1 MTDRIPLRFF
11 LLALFVLVL
20 ISGPLVVR
28 AQEKLIALPPPLLG
42 GNTSVEK
49 AIASW
54 RTERTFPDT
63 PLTLAQVGQILW
75 AANGKIKTDATTSA
89 TARVIPSAWKAYP
102 LDVCLIV
109 GDKTVTDLPAG
120 IYRYD
125 PEKHALAV
133 IEKGD
138 MRTALSQAAFGQK
151 WLLKVPIA
159 VVICGDFGRIIAEKA
174 TPEQWTNWIRSE
186 AGMASQNVVLQSR
199 ALDLGGNTVGAVK
212 EADLAKVLK
221 VKENVKPLL
230 VLGLGK

>member
-1 MTDRIPLRFF
+1 MNARIPTRS
-11 LLALFVLVL
+11 LLWAIFVQILIAIPLVL
-20 ISGPLVVR
+20 W
-28 AQEKLIALPPPLLG
+28 AQEKLVVLPPPALD
-42 GNTSVEK
+42 GNISVEK
-49 AIASW
+49 AISSW
-54 RTERTFPDT
+54 KTQRTFPDT
-63 PLTLAQVGQILW
+63 PLTLAQVAQILW
-75 AANGKIKTDATTSA
+75 AANGKIKTDAATSA
-89 TARVIPSAWKAYP
+89 TGRAIPSAWKAYP
-102 LDVCLIV
+102 LDVYLIV

-125 PEKHALAV
+125 AQEHALKV
-133 IEKGD
+133 VEKGD
-138 MRTALSQAAFGQK
+138 KRTDLSQAAFGQK